1 MMRLKA
7 RGMIV
12 NVLSSPYLRWILH
25 CYHEALGSICSISNM
40 MVMVVVVMMMVIVV
54 MVMMVV
60 KLTAG
65 TALESLGRFL
75 AVEHS
80 GGPSFLLVPICFA

>member
-1 MMRLKA
+1 M
-7 RGMIV
+7 
-12 NVLSSPYLRWILH
+12 VL
-25 CYHEALGSICSISNM
+25 
-40 MVMVVVVMMMVIVV
+40 VMVVVTVMVIVMVVIVV

-65 TALESLGRFL
+65 SALESLGRFL